1 MINFKQFLESQDK
14 IDYKLLKAI
23 VDQEQAEETAKRKAK
38 RKAGT
43 PKAII
48 PTDARDGGWK
58 IHLRTGTNN
67 KTRDDAYELV
77 LKIIEDNNK
86 ENAKWYSKKL
96 HGGEPNV
103 KDITIYCGPKEEV
116 TRAAK
121 AIKNNPKLYEKLLPA
136 NGDVLTDDQ
145 LIVPNIPNVY
155 GRFDASRLNTAPHIF
170 HQYGC
175 KGWSMLEDD
184 VSNMIYNPQLYN
196 KETACKDAYAKLAD
210 LFGKYFTG

>member
-1 MINFKQFLESQDK
+1 MVF
-14 IDYKLLKAI
+14 
-23 VDQEQAEETAKRKAK
+23 
-38 RKAGT
+38 
-43 PKAII
+43 
-48 PTDARDGGWK
+48 
-58 IHLRTGTNN
+58 
-67 KTRDDAYELV
+67 
-77 LKIIEDNNK
+77 
-86 ENAKWYSKKL
+86 KKL

-121 AIKNNPKLYEKLLPA
+121 AIKDNPKLYEKLLPA

-196 KETACKDAYAKLAD
+196 KETACEDAYAKLAD

>member
-1 MINFKQFLESQDK
+1 MITFKQFLESQDK

-23 VDQEQAEETAKRKAK
+23 VDQEQAEETAKRKV
-38 RKAGT
+38 GI

-67 KTRDDAYELV
+67 KTRNDAYELV

-196 KETACKDAYAKLAD
+196 KETACKDAYDKLAE

>member
-1 MINFKQFLESQDK
+1 MITFKQFLEN
-14 IDYKLLKAI
+14 
-23 VDQEQAEETAKRKAK
+23 QEQKEEQPQIKQRS
-38 RKAGT
+38 
-43 PKAII
+43 I
-48 PTDARDGGWK
+48 PVGGFGGWK
-58 IHLRTGTNN
+58 IHLRTGP
-67 KTRDDAYELV
+67 DDKKREEAYKLV
-77 LKIIEDNNK
+77 LKIIENSGNK
-86 ENAKWYSKKL
+86 WKSKPL
-96 HGGEPNV
+96 GGGEPDE

-121 AIKNNPKLYEKLLPA
+121 AIKDNPKLYEKLLPA

-196 KETACKDAYAKLAD
+196 KETACEDAYAKLAD